1 MPSPGFDVLT
11 GLGLEARVVE
21 SGMKTLVSSTTTRA
35 SSQRCAS
42 TYRTALA
49 VIRDGR
55 HLESS
60 ELSQGSQT
68 LIHST
73 NVYSAPTTCPTL
85 STPWRGVTRTPSPPP
100 GGTHTQD
107 RALNGC
113 PACSTSPGEGLGR
126 KPIQRMAAAACA
138 APSAPRGW
146 RRHISVHRHLPG
158 YTCPL
163 APGPPHSRQ
172 RNSSLAA

>member
-68 LIHST
+68 LTQQMFIRHLPRAPHSLLHGGE
-73 NVYSAPTTCPTL
+73 SH
-85 STPWRGVTRTPSPPP
+85 TPSPPP
-100 GGTHTQD
+100 GGTHPQD

-113 PACSTSPGEGLGR
+113 PACSTSPGEGLGS
-126 KPIQRMAAAACA
+126 KPIQRVAAAACA

-163 APGPPHSRQ
+163 APGPPRSRQ
-172 RNSSLAA
+172 GNSSRAA

>member
-1 MPSPGFDVLT
+1 MLQGVPSPGFDVLT

-60 ELSQGSQT
+60 DLSQGSQT

-85 STPWRGVTRTPSPPP
+85 STPWRGVTHTVSPSRWDPHSGSGAQWLSCLLDFP
-100 GGTHTQD
+100 GGGVGAQTYPASG
-107 RALNGC
+107 RRRLRC
-113 PACSTSPGEGLGR
+113 PVRSPRLAKAHLRSPAPPWVYLPFSTRPT
-126 KPIQRMAAAACA
+126 P
-138 APSAPRGW
+138 
-146 RRHISVHRHLPG
+146 LP
-158 YTCPL
+158 P
-163 APGPPHSRQ
+163 AE
-172 RNSSLAA
+172 